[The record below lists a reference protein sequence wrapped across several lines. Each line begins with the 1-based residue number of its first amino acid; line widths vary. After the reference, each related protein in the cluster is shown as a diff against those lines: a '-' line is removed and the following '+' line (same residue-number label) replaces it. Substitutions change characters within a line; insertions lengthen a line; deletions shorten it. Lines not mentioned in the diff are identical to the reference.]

1 MSQEYPAIYEGGIF
15 RPLTAL
21 NLPEHTP
28 VTVTVR
34 DQSTGAPPA
43 SVDLRTQQ
51 QALDAMFAA
60 VDCLPQSPPG
70 DDLSNRDHDQILYRS
85 P

>member
-1 MSQEYPAIYEGGIF
+1 MSQEYPAIYEGGIV

-28 VTVTVR
+28 VTVMV
-34 DQSTGAPPA
+34 QNQPAPA
-43 SVDLRTQQ
+43 SSAPVDLQAQQ
-51 QALDAMFAA
+51 QALDAMFDA
-60 VDCLPQSPPG
+60 VDQLPQSPATDG
-70 DDLSNRDHDQILYRS
+70 LSNRDHDEILYGS